1 MRFYIH
7 KLQARSLNLWV
18 EKGREGLRNRG
29 REGGKEGGRKL
40 SSKQISMRF
49 GEESGKIRGVP
60 EKSPRGGGLYRNTA
74 EDYSIFRSL

>member
-18 EKGREGLRNRG
+18 EKGREGLRDRE
-29 REGGKEGGRKL
+29 REGGKKGGRKL

-49 GEESGKIRGVP
+49 GEESGKIRGSP
-60 EKSPRGGGLYRNTA
+60 EKTPRGFVQEHSRGLQH
-74 EDYSIFRSL
+74 F